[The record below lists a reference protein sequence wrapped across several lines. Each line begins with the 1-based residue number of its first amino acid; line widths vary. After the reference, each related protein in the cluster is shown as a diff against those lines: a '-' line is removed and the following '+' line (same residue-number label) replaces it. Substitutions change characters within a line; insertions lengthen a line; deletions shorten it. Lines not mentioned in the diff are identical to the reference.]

1 MDAAWTPQ
9 DADIPLCF
17 LKEAFQEINKSRV
30 PRLQEPQT
38 KTLPE
43 GNPDSV
49 EATEK
54 SAAARWSGEELKTPA
69 NRSGAGCRQPELYQ
83 L

>member
-30 PRLQEPQT
+30 PRLQKPQT

-43 GNPDSV
+43 GNPGSV
-49 EATEK
+49 EA
-54 SAAARWSGEELKTPA
+54 
-69 NRSGAGCRQPELYQ
+69 NQ
-83 L
+83 